1 MPIFE
6 YICKSCSTKFEILHK
21 SSKNQDSI
29 VCPDCKSNDI
39 KKLLSVFS
47 AGKSANSDFSG
58 GCSGGSCGMPSYG
71 GGCSS
76 GMCGLN

>member
-6 YICKSCSTKFEILHK
+6 YKCKQCNTKFEVLHK
-21 SSKNQDSI
+21 SSLNQEEVS
-29 VCPDCKSNDI
+29 CPKCNSKEN
-39 KKLLSVFS
+39 KKLLSSFS
-47 AGKSANSDFSG
+47 ATGFSSNSNS
-58 GCSGGSCGMPSYG
+58 CENGSCGVEPSYS

>member
-6 YICKSCSTKFEILHK
+6 YKCKQCNSKFEVLHK
-21 SSKNQDSI
+21 SSLNQDEVS
-29 VCPDCKSNDI
+29 CPKCNSKEN
-39 KKLLSVFS
+39 KKLLSSFS
-47 AGKSANSDFSG
+47 ATGFSSCNSGCESGK
-58 GCSGGSCGMPSYG
+58 CRIEPSYG

>member
-6 YICKSCSTKFEILHK
+6 YKCKKCNSKFEVLHK
-21 SSKNQDSI
+21 SSLNLEEVS
-29 VCPDCKSNDI
+29 CPDCNSKENQ
-39 KKLLSVFS
+39 KLLSTFS
-47 AGKSANSDFSG
+47 ASGFSSG
-58 GCSGGSCGMPSYG
+58 DSGCESGNCGTTPSFG

>member
-6 YICKSCSTKFEILHK
+6 YKCNKCSNKFEILHK
-21 SSKNQDSI
+21 SANNIEQ
-29 VCPDCKSNDI
+29 VLCPECQSEDN
-39 KKLLSVFS
+39 KKLFS
-47 AGKSANSDFSG
+47 AFSASGSSRDNSCVS
-58 GCSGGSCGMPSYG
+58 GSCGVEPSY

>member
-6 YICKSCSTKFEILHK
+6 YKCKQCNAKFEVLHK
-21 SSKNQDSI
+21 SSLNQEEVS
-29 VCPDCKSNDI
+29 CPSCNSKES
-39 KKLLSVFS
+39 KKLLSSFS
-47 AGKSANSDFSG
+47 ASGFSSSDS
-58 GCSGGSCGMPSYG
+58 SCETGNCNVPPSYG

>member
-6 YICKSCSTKFEILHK
+6 YKCKQCNSKFEILHK
-21 SSKNQDSI
+21 SSLNQEEVS
-29 VCPDCKSNDI
+29 CPKCNSKEN
-39 KKLLSVFS
+39 KKLLSSFS
-47 AGKSANSDFSG
+47 ASGFSSSSS
-58 GCSGGSCGMPSYG
+58 GCESGNCGIESSFG

>member
-6 YICKSCSTKFEILHK
+6 YKCKQCNTKFEVLHK
-21 SSKNQDSI
+21 SSLNQEEVS
-29 VCPDCKSNDI
+29 CPKCKSKES
-39 KKLLSVFS
+39 KKLLSSFS
-47 AGKSANSDFSG
+47 ASGFSSSSSS
-58 GCSGGSCGMPSYG
+58 CESGSCGVQPSYS

>member
-6 YICKSCSTKFEILHK
+6 YKCGQCNSKFEILHK
-21 SSKNQDSI
+21 SSVNQEEVS
-29 VCPDCKSNDI
+29 CPNCNSKEN
-39 KKLLSVFS
+39 KKLLSSFS
-47 AGKSANSDFSG
+47 AAGFSSSSS
-58 GCSGGSCGMPSYG
+58 GCESGNCGVEPSFG

>member
-6 YICKSCSTKFEILHK
+6 YKCKQCSTKFEVLHK
-21 SSKNQDSI
+21 SSLNQEEVS
-29 VCPDCKSNDI
+29 CPKCNSKEN
-39 KKLLSVFS
+39 KKLLSSFS
-47 AGKSANSDFSG
+47 ATGFSANNSG
-58 GCSGGSCGMPSYG
+58 CESGSCGVEPSYG